1 MKINF
6 QNKQD
11 TKSEKRREE
20 GGGGDVGVKN
30 LNSPKRV
37 KMKMTITSIL
47 RHLYAPINF
56 TVKQET
62 ATTTTTTDTQ
72 LQKMH
77 DQGSTIREK
86 IKQKTAVAADAA
98 VAAADAAAGKI
109 DRLNGGQQQ
118 TAVQQRERARGRETN
133 TE

>member
-1 MKINF
+1 
-6 QNKQD
+6 
-11 TKSEKRREE
+11 
-20 GGGGDVGVKN
+20 
-30 LNSPKRV
+30 
-37 KMKMTITSIL
+37 MKMTITSIL

-62 ATTTTTTDTQ
+62 ATTTTSTQTHTHTQ

-98 VAAADAAAGKI
+98 VAAAEAAAGKI

-118 TAVQQRERARGRETN
+118 TAVQQKEKERPTHTV

>member
-86 IKQKTAVAADAA
+86 IKQKTAVAA
-98 VAAADAAAGKI
+98 VAAADAAAGKST
-109 DRLNGGQQQ
+109 D
-118 TAVQQRERARGRETN
+118 
-133 TE
+133 

>member
-1 MKINF
+1 
-6 QNKQD
+6 
-11 TKSEKRREE
+11 
-20 GGGGDVGVKN
+20 
-30 LNSPKRV
+30 
-37 KMKMTITSIL
+37 MKMTITSIL

-62 ATTTTTTDTQ
+62 ATTTTTSTQTHTHTQ

-98 VAAADAAAGKI
+98 VAAAEAAAGKI

-118 TAVQQRERARGRETN
+118 TAVQQREKERAN
-133 TE
+133 TQTLTE